1 MSRPS
6 EVYVRPLTEEEQQW
20 VQRMYHQT
28 TEAMVKTHCHIILL
42 SVQHYSV
49 PQIAGLLFYSEDMVA
64 DTIHAFNQTGLQGLI
79 PSRKV
84 DDQPSSPLSG

>member
-20 VQRMYHQT
+20 VPRIYHQT
-28 TEAMVKTHCHIILL
+28 TDAMLKTHCHIILL

-49 PQIAGLLFYSEDMVA
+49 PQIAGLLFYSPRVA
-64 DTIHAFNQTGLQGLI
+64 QRDNE
-79 PSRKV
+79 RKE
-84 DDQPSSPLSG
+84 SGIG